1 MSTKDLATALSVTDS
16 LLSTATMNEVVEGL
30 RIAWLMIAQHEQH
43 HGEIPMDK
51 ILEVLQT
58 DEIDEETAGLLI
70 KGFKNLVGVLGT
82 VMEVERDEGVVH

>member
-1 MSTKDLATALSVTDS
+1 
-16 LLSTATMNEVVEGL
+16 
-30 RIAWLMIAQHEQH
+30 
-43 HGEIPMDK
+43 MDK